1 MSLEPKD
8 AFAVL
13 PTGLRDDLLN
23 AFNEIVKNYREH
35 RWEPSELNGGKLCEA
50 VYTITVG
57 WLEGGVYPD
66 RAKKPEQFPQ
76 KCWGLEAKYSTVKD
90 ARSARVLIPRL
101 MLGMLEIRNNRN
113 VGHTG
118 GDVDPNA
125 MDAMLVLHNAK
136 WLVAELVRMLHTL
149 TIDQATA
156 IVDALTEREVPLVW
170 VHGDKKRV
178 LKTGLSWRAQTY
190 LLLLSETDEVHE
202 NDLVRWLEHP
212 NVAVYRR
219 DVLTK
224 MHKERLIEFDKVTRM
239 VRLLPPGVIKAEE
252 IANAA

>member
-1 MSLEPKD
+1 MSLAPED

-13 PTGLRDDLLN
+13 PSGLRDDLLN
-23 AFNEIVKNYREH
+23 AFNEIVRNYREH

-50 VYTITVG
+50 VYTVIVG
-57 WLEGGVYPD
+57 WLEGGAYPA
-66 RAKKPEQFPQ
+66 RAKKPQQFPQ
-76 KCWGLEAKYSTVKD
+76 KCWYLESKYSTVPDSK
-90 ARSARVLIPRL
+90 SARVLIPRL
-101 MLGMLEIRNNRN
+101 MLGVLDIRNNRN

-149 TIDQATA
+149 TIDEATA

-170 VHGDKKRV
+170 VLGDKRRV
-178 LKTGLSWRAQTY
+178 LKPGLSWRSQTY

-202 NDLVRWLEHP
+202 GDLVRWLEHKSA
-212 NVAVYRR
+212 AVYRR

-224 MHKERLIEFDKVTRM
+224 MHRERLIEFDKDTRM
-239 VRLLPPGVIKAEE
+239 VRLLPPGVVKAEE